1 MRIEEVR
8 ANAFGPYQDQTLTLT
23 PGMNIFHG
31 PNEAGKS
38 SWFAALYAGLAGQ
51 RKPRTHASGH
61 TEFASRHRPWT
72 GSRWSAGVVVA
83 MDDGTRLAFT
93 QDLRS
98 GRSEISDIDEGK
110 DLTIEELEAR
120 FGVPLTT
127 ESVLDGTRLVGLN
140 RYSARA
146 TTFIGQ
152 ADVLRVLADA
162 DELREAMERVAVSE
176 TDGFDADAALNW
188 LRERRSEIDDPL
200 TLERRT
206 GDARTT
212 TARGLA
218 QLARLNEVIA
228 EEWAAAREKAL
239 SQQDLDLIRSVDRWA
254 DINRLAPRL
263 AAARDLQTQIDATGT
278 KSSAAATDADADA
291 EAVTS
296 AYDTLITA
304 QALLDEHSLA
314 APPPTSLDLPEQFTG
329 QQLDQYADLLESSPP
344 PVDEALAAERVRLR
358 EGPADEAEV
367 DLAWVRY
374 HETVERN
381 VAARKAHKAALK
393 QHAKQEKAYR
403 AERAAF
409 EKANGVRAA
418 VSEWQVPTFFGGV
431 LIAEILIFAF
441 VSNVLGLV
449 IGVLGIIGLLFLR
462 RSAAT
467 PGIRPSSDQEVAD
480 LETDDSA
487 PTPPGPAPAEPDYE
501 SEDQPEEAP
510 GASGERVPSPRL
522 LELDALL
529 SAQEAELARQQA
541 ERDDVVASLEQAGIE
556 PSPSAIRAL
565 IHHMEENATVRATR
579 EGYTVATRHLIA
591 RRDVAATAL
600 AGLLQRRIV
609 APVDQ
614 EQVTTLIGAY
624 EDAAETRPT
633 PGAHGELIARLDQL
647 LDGSTIDE
655 FEERLST
662 LETDA
667 GPEPSSVPPDMES
680 FRGRARD
687 RHDQV
692 TERLGDFRGQRAG
705 LSQSLP
711 APAEL
716 IEAERET
723 QRHLA
728 RSQDFGSL
736 LDAAES
742 ELRLARD
749 RARANIAPAVEAR
762 IRPWLPRVTRG
773 RYIDA
778 TVSPDELTIQ
788 VTDQAGQVREAE
800 LLSQGTTEQVFLLL
814 RVALAQV
821 LGGGVQESTPIV
833 LDDVTVQSDQSRT
846 FAILELLHELS
857 ADHQVVMFTQEHEV
871 ITWARENL
879 DRDTDQLMALTPA
892 SDLTHSQRALL

>member
-8 ANAFGPYQDQTLTLT
+8 ANAFGPYQDQILTLS

-51 RKPRTHASGH
+51 PKPRAHPSGH

-98 GRSEISDIDEGK
+98 GRSEISDVGKGK

-120 FGVPLTT
+120 FGAPLTT
-127 ESVLDGTRLVGLN
+127 DSVLDGTRLVGLN

-176 TDGFDADAALNW
+176 TEGFDAEEALNW
-188 LRERRSEIDDPL
+188 LRERRRDLDDPV
-200 TLERRT
+200 TLDRRT
-206 GDARTT
+206 GDATT
-212 TARGLA
+212 ATARGIA
-218 QLARLNEVIA
+218 QLVRLNEVIA
-228 EEWAAAREKAL
+228 EERAAAREKAL
-239 SQQDLDLIRSVDRWA
+239 SQQDLDLLRNVDRWA
-254 DINRLAPRL
+254 DINRLATRL
-263 AAARDLQTQIDATGT
+263 TAARELQRKIDATGT
-278 KSSAAATDADADA
+278 DPSVTATDA
-291 EAVTS
+291 EAAHS
-296 AYDTLITA
+296 AYDALITA
-304 QALLDEHSLA
+304 QALLDEHSVA
-314 APPPTSLDLPEQFTG
+314 TPSAPIDLPEQFTV
-329 QQLDQYADLLESSPP
+329 QQLNGFADLLESTPSR
-344 PVDEALAAERVRLR
+344 VDEALAAERSRLR
-358 EGPADEAEV
+358 EAPADEAEV
-367 DLAWVRY
+367 DRAWVRY
-374 HETVERN
+374 HEAVERN

-409 EKANGVRAA
+409 EKANAARGA

-431 LIAEILIFAF
+431 LIAEILIFAL
-441 VSNVLGLV
+441 VSNALGLV

-462 RSAAT
+462 RSAAK
-467 PGIRPSSDQEVAD
+467 PAARPSSDQEVAD

-501 SEDQPEEAP
+501 SEDQPEETP
-510 GASGERVPSPRL
+510 GASGERVPSSRL

-529 SAQEAELARQQA
+529 SAQEAEVARQQA

-556 PSPSAIRAL
+556 PTPSAIRAL
-565 IHHMEENATVRATR
+565 MHHMEQNATVLAAR
-579 EGYTVATRHLIA
+579 EGHTVEARHLIA

-600 AGLLQRRIV
+600 AALLPRQIV

-614 EQVTTLIGAY
+614 EQVATLIEAY
-624 EDAAETRPT
+624 EDAAQTRTT
-633 PGAHGELIARLDQL
+633 PGARGELIARLDQL

-655 FEERLST
+655 LAERLST
-662 LETDA
+662 LEADA
-667 GPEPSSVPPDMES
+667 GPEPSSVPPEMET

-687 RHDQV
+687 RHDEV

-716 IEAERET
+716 IEAERENE
-723 QRHLA
+723 RHLA

-749 RARANIAPAVEAR
+749 RARANIAPAVETR

-773 RYIDA
+773 RYVDA

-821 LGGGVQESTPIV
+821 LGGGVKESTPIV

-846 FAILELLHELS
+846 FAILGLLHELS

-892 SDLTHSQRALL
+892 SDLTRSQRALL